1 MAKRILL
8 VENEKN
14 LARFVTLEL
23 QKESF
28 LVDMAETGKEGLAL
42 VREADYDLLLLNYAL
57 QDMTSSDFA

>member
-14 LARFVTLEL
+14 LARFVSLEL

-28 LVDMAETGKEGLAL
+28 LVDLAETGQEGLAHS
-42 VREADYDLLLLNYAL
+42 V
-57 QDMTSSDFA
+57 S